1 MKSKLAKTLPEFKRY
16 TIVLDHYSLR
26 NGEDEIFMEPRLIRL
41 LDVLYRNANEVVK
54 KKDIMESVWQNV
66 VVNEESVP
74 RAILDLRRILNSQFA
89 NPPEIQTIRK
99 VGYRLVLNEPKE
111 PNRIKR
117 SLQVVLKMM
126 LILLGIV
133 AFLIMLVRAINY

>member
-1 MKSKLAKTLPEFKRY
+1 
-16 TIVLDHYSLR
+16 
-26 NGEDEIFMEPRLIRL
+26 MEPRLIRL